1 MEVLKMTRGFETVT
15 RILLLMLIAAMA
27 VLSTATVTHAA
38 AIAVP
43 QAQKNIQVKE
53 HSCEVWVVESGE
65 RYTADYSS
73 ELEAVKLLQTLK
85 NLGAKEYRIFD
96 ENATMAS
103 MLLNADVSGVK
114 VDQVTAL
121 DEDTLNVANG
131 RYVLQVKVAGKAETT
146 QEQPKAARKNKTPQI
161 IGGAAVGGIIG
172 AVVDKNNRGRGGL
185 IGGIIGALIGSGIK

>member
-1 MEVLKMTRGFETVT
+1 MTRRLETVS
-15 RILLLMLIAAMA
+15 RFFLLMLIAAMA
-27 VLSTATVTHAA
+27 VLSTATVTHAS
-38 AIAVP
+38 AIPVP
-43 QAQKNIQVKE
+43 QNNIQLQKE
-53 HSCEVWVVESGE
+53 HTCEVWNVESGE
-65 RYTADYSS
+65 RYSAHYNS
-73 ELEAVKLLQTLK
+73 ELEAAKLLQTLK
-85 NLGAKEYRIFD
+85 NLGAKEFRVFD

-114 VDQVTAL
+114 VDQVSAL

-146 QEQPKAARKNKTPQI
+146 QEQPKVAKKNKTPQI

>member
-1 MEVLKMTRGFETVT
+1 MTRRFETVT
-15 RILLLMLIAAMA
+15 RIFLLMLIATMA
-27 VLSTATVTHAA
+27 VLSTATVTEAA

-43 QAQKNIQVKE
+43 QNNIQMKKE
-53 HSCEVWVVESGE
+53 HTCEVWDVESGE
-65 RYTADYSS
+65 RYSADYNS

-85 NLGAKEYRIFD
+85 NLGAKEFRVFD

-131 RYVLQVKVAGKAETT
+131 RYVLRVKVAGKAETT
-146 QEQPKAARKNKTPQI
+146 QEQPKVAKKNKTPQI

>member
-1 MEVLKMTRGFETVT
+1 MMSMMTKVSRF
-15 RILLLMLIAAMA
+15 ILLMLIGAMA
-27 VLSTATVTHAA
+27 VLSTATVTEAA

-43 QAQKNIQVKE
+43 QNNIQMKKE
-53 HSCEVWVVESGE
+53 HTCEVWDVESGE
-65 RYTADYSS
+65 RYSANYNS

-85 NLGAKEYRIFD
+85 NMGAKEYRIFD

-103 MLLNADVSGVK
+103 MLLNAEVSGVK
-114 VDQVTAL
+114 VEQVSAL
-121 DEDTLNVANG
+121 DEDTLDYANG
-131 RYVLQVKVAGKAETT
+131 RYVLRVKVAGKAETT
-146 QEQPKAARKNKTPQI
+146 QEQPKVPKKNKTPQI